1 VPATGW
7 RALLPWRDRF
17 GRLSW
22 LRIAALFFIIF
33 PALLLGHAAWTEALG
48 PEPLKAATHETG
60 RMAVRLLLASLAVTP
75 FGRILGFPK
84 LFQLRRMLG
93 LAALAWAAFHALL
106 YVGDQNWV
114 LWRVAV
120 EIASRFYLV
129 LGFTALVGLAVL
141 GWTST
146 DAWMKRLGR
155 RWKRLH
161 RLVFPIAV
169 LALLHAFIQSKAD
182 TSQAVL
188 MAGLFVWLMG
198 WRALPARFQSSLAA
212 IAGFGRRDADRRG
225 GARIRLVCR
234 GHEPAGLAHRAG
246 QSRPVL
252 RPAPGGAGRAGR
264 GGLRRPR
271 RRPPPCP
278 APAPGVVPRGP
289 RRSATWPHAPTASPS
304 FPATA
309 SARKPRPRACV
320 CWTPPP
326 ALRLRPQAHRIRLV
340 LRNLR
345 QIGRMM
351 PEDGPG
357 PAQDSD
363 SVFLGAGR
371 LAGRARTTSRSGAS

>member
-1 VPATGW
+1 MTLSP
-7 RALLPWRDRF
+7 PWRDRA

-22 LRIAALFFIIF
+22 LRIAALACIIF

-48 PEPLKAATHETG
+48 PEPLKTATHETG
-60 RMAVRLLLASLAVTP
+60 RMAIRLLLASLAVTP

-93 LAALAWAAFHALL
+93 LAALAWASFHLLL
-106 YVGDQNWV
+106 YVGDQNWR

-146 DAWMKRLGR
+146 DGWMKRLGR

-198 WRALPARFQSSLAA
+198 WRALPARFQSSLLA
-212 IAGFGRRDADRRG
+212 IAGLAVATLLGAVLLEYAWYALATNLPAWRIAMANLDLGFGPRPA
-225 GARIRLVCR
+225 VQ
-234 GHEPAGLAHRAG
+234 AGLIAAG
-246 QSRPVL
+246 FALVVAVRRLAQRL
-252 RPAPGGAGRAGR
+252 RPA
-264 GGLRRPR
+264 
-271 RRPPPCP
+271 
-278 APAPGVVPRGP
+278 
-289 RRSATWPHAPTASPS
+289 
-304 FPATA
+304 
-309 SARKPRPRACV
+309 
-320 CWTPPP
+320 
-326 ALRLRPQAHRIRLV
+326 
-340 LRNLR
+340 
-345 QIGRMM
+345 
-351 PEDGPG
+351 
-357 PAQDSD
+357 
-363 SVFLGAGR
+363 
-371 LAGRARTTSRSGAS
+371 